1 MFPLSLKNKHERD
14 DRISFDEKTHTYY
27 IDGSSEGIISVTTL
41 IHQHF
46 PKFDADNILKKMKN
60 KNEKYPNMTDSQIK
74 KLWTNNSINS
84 SKDGTKMH
92 KIIENYYNSIENK
105 KSEEEESKEYKYFLN
120 FNSSIK
126 NRLQPFRTEWSI
138 FDGQLELAGQ
148 VDMIYKKS
156 DNTYALYDWKRSK
169 EIKKENP
176 FEKGLGKLSNLDNCN
191 YNHYSLQLNIYK
203 RLVETRYNMKISE
216 MFLVILHPDNENYI
230 LEEVYN
236 MDKYVDIIF
245 QDLLSKKDQEI

>member
-105 KSEEEESKEYKYFLN
+105 KSEEESKEYKYFLN